1 MLSLERR
8 QFKEGRSTEQDG
20 SQLENRKSTDRH
32 MDLGAEESA
41 RGLHLAW
48 TGGRMKDGAL

>member
-32 MDLGAEESA
+32 MDLGAEKSA